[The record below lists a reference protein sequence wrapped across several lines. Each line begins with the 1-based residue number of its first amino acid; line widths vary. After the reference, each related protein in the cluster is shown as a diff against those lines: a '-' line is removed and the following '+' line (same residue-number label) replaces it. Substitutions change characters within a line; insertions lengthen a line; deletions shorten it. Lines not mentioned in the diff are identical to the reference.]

1 MKAKS
6 ITEIRATLSDSDF
19 QAWFTRRDEL
29 RKSLETTRVEFDEV
43 DTQYETTR
51 YRYQYIQRKAE
62 KLVFEAGECIDQSA
76 RAQADFA
83 SVENDSFQL
92 LSDFES
98 QSQMLQD
105 AIIARDQIEKAL
117 EGDRLESSGISGGAA
132 QGSKDLSSSIG
143 ASAKELQSANDL
155 VERRQTELNSAW
167 VKVEGTWERS
177 FTSNMAR
184 SEFSYQARR
193 LHRQAELT
201 FREAKELKSSMQY
214 LGEKRDRLAD
224 SQESLS
230 TELEEHQRTGAE
242 KFDCSIISDFL
253 FWAHETDVHAAVC
266 VPLIDEF
273 EHFNIQIHA
282 KKVYLISQEKGLD
295 FIEPLPEEEM
305 GEEDPRL
312 QSFFT
317 EGRAA

>member
-6 ITEIRATLSDSDF
+6 ITEIRATLADSDF

-29 RKSLETTRVEFDEV
+29 RKSLETARVEFDEV

-62 KLVFEAGECIDQSA
+62 KLVFDAGECIDQSA

-92 LSDFES
+92 LSDFEN
-98 QSQMLQD
+98 QSQLLQD
-105 AIIARDQIEKAL
+105 AVIERDQIEKAL
-117 EGDRLESSGISGGAA
+117 EGDRLESSGIGGSGG
-132 QGSKDLSSSIG
+132 QDKDLSSSIG
-143 ASAKELQSANDL
+143 ANAKELQGANEL

-193 LHRQAELT
+193 LHRQAELA
-201 FREAKELKSSMQY
+201 FRESKELKSSMQY
-214 LGEKRDRLAD
+214 LGEKRERLGE
-224 SQESLS
+224 SQASLS
-230 TELEEHQRTGAE
+230 KELEEHQRNGAE
-242 KFDCSIISDFL
+242 KFACSIISDFL

-305 GEEDPRL
+305 GDEDPRL
-312 QSFFT
+312 ESFFK

>member
-1 MKAKS
+1 VKAKS
-6 ITEIRATLSDSDF
+6 ITDIRTTLSDSEF
-19 QAWFTRRDEL
+19 QTWFNRRDEL
-29 RKSLETTRVEFDEV
+29 RKSFDAARVEFDEV

-92 LSDFES
+92 LSDFEN
-98 QSQMLQD
+98 QSQLLQD
-105 AIIARDQIEKAL
+105 SIIARDQIEKSL

-132 QGSKDLSSSIG
+132 KDKDLSNTIG
-143 ASAKELQSANDL
+143 ASAKELQTANDL
-155 VERRQTELNSAW
+155 VDRRQTELNGAW
-167 VKVEGTWERS
+167 VKVEGTWEKS

-193 LHRQAELT
+193 LHRQAELA
-201 FREAKELKSSMQY
+201 FREARDLKSSMQY
-214 LGEKRDRLAD
+214 LGEKRERLAESTTGLD
-224 SQESLS
+224 QEL
-230 TELEEHQRTGAE
+230 TEHQRVGAE

-295 FIEPLPEEEM
+295 FIEPLPDEEM
-305 GEEDPRL
+305 GDEDPRL
-312 QSFFT
+312 ESFFG